1 MNPKEKN
8 DTIDYLA
15 LIKRRKKYILI
26 PFVSIFLTFTIL
38 AFALPPIY
46 KSSCTILIEGQQVP
60 PDFIRSTVNSFAEQ
74 TIQLI
79 TQQIQS
85 RSKLLEIINQLNLY
99 ADLRNKKTIEE
110 IIEEMRSSIQLKMIS
125 TKMSGNQN
133 DKSTSATIAFS
144 LSFEGKDP
152 EKVQKVTDLLASL
165 YLEENLKTR
174 ERRAKTTSEFIEAE
188 LKNLN
193 ESITQLETKIAQ
205 FKEKH
210 FLDLPEMRQT
220 NLQMVQSLE
229 RELANVQQQ
238 IENVESRRVYL
249 EGLLSTVEP
258 YLSKDGKASSE
269 NTSLAK
275 QKLIALY
282 TDYLAMEG
290 SLSEKHP
297 DMIRI
302 KKQIKSLEQEVS
314 FKDAL
319 EVKQQKLREL
329 KAELAAKKAVF
340 SAGHKDVVMLTKTI
354 EHLENDIAQMTK
366 EEPVTRRIIEGI
378 IEAPRNPA
386 YVNITTQIE
395 TARLELESL
404 KKNRIALQEKIMEY
418 QKRLEMAPQVELEY
432 KLLTRDYD
440 NARSRYQETL
450 NKLMEARTS
459 EALEKNQKAERLTIL
474 DPAFYPEKPYK
485 PNRLAIV
492 LIGFVLA
499 LGAGVGCAS
508 IREYTDRAIYSEAA
522 LAAISR
528 KPTLAVISFMEI
540 AADKGKR
547 LAKSTVV
554 AIVFLIAALIGAL
567 MIHLFVIRL
576 DILWFKALRYGSR
589 LISII
594 F

>member
-8 DTIDYLA
+8 GTIDYLA

-26 PFVSIFLTFTIL
+26 PFVSIFLTFTIV

-60 PDFIRSTVNSFAEQ
+60 SDFIRSTVNSFAEQ

-110 IIEEMRSSIQLKMIS
+110 IIEEMRRSIQLKMIS

-238 IENVESRRVYL
+238 IENVESRKVYL

-258 YLSKDGKASSE
+258 YLSEDGKASSE
-269 NTSLAK
+269 NASLAK

-282 TDYLAMEG
+282 TDYLTMEG

-340 SAGHKDVVMLTKTI
+340 SAGHKDVVTLTKTI

-366 EEPVTRRIIEGI
+366 EEPVARKI

-404 KKNRIALQEKIMEY
+404 KKNRIALQEKIMDY

-528 KPTLAVISFMEI
+528 KPTLAVISFIEI